1 MQEDGEPGGPSSTQ
15 SLLGDKGRRAPPLLP
30 RHPCWAGAAE
40 VRGSRGGE
48 KVQAHTIRDSATA
61 GARPGSRATLLPR
74 RAALVLVIK

>member
-15 SLLGDKGRRAPPLLP
+15 SLLGDKGRRASPLLP

-40 VRGSRGGE
+40 VRGSKGGE
-48 KVQAHTIRDSATA
+48 RVQAHAIRDSAKA
-61 GARPGSRATLLPR
+61 GARPGSRAALLQ